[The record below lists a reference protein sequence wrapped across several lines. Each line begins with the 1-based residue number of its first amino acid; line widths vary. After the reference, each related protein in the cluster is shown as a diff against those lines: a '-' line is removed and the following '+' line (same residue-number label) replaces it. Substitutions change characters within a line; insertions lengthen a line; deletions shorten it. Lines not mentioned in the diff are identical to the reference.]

1 MNAAA
6 PKIIFVSGGVLSSV
20 GKGIVSASIGA
31 LCESMGLRVSI
42 LKMDPYLNVDP
53 GTMNP
58 FQHGEVFVTDD
69 GAETDLD
76 LGHYERFLS
85 GRLSKRNST
94 TSGQIYQ
101 RVFDRERRGDYLGA
115 TVQVIPHVT
124 DTIKQA
130 IHDAAAQCDLLICE
144 VGGTVGDI
152 ESQPFMEAIRQMR
165 QQLGWAN
172 VLSMH
177 VSHVPYIDS
186 AGELKTKP
194 TQHSVKELLTS
205 GIQPDVI
212 VLRAKQPVPQEIKNK
227 IALFC
232 NVDTKAVINCPDVA
246 TVYRVPLVLEQEQ
259 LHTLLLQRL
268 QLTASKPLDLQP
280 WQQVVQRFCNPQR
293 EVHVGIVGKYTG
305 LVESYKSI
313 HEALVHAGIAHKARV
328 RFCYVDSDQLSPD
341 TVQAQ
346 LQQLDAVLV
355 APGFGERGAEG
366 KMCAVTW
373 ARQHNVPFLGIC
385 LGMQMAVIE
394 FARHVAHI
402 AHATSTE
409 LDPNAQYPVV
419 HLMPLQR
426 GICKKGGTM
435 RLGSY
440 PCVLQ
445 PNSLAAKVYGSTEIH
460 ERHRHRYEFNNAYR
474 EQLQQAGL
482 VLCGLS
488 PDQQLVEMIELPN
501 HPFFIGCQF
510 HPEFLSKPLAP
521 HPLFTAFVGAAC
533 QRVSCAC

>member
-1 MNAAA
+1 MPHVK

-20 GKGIVSASIGA
+20 GKGIVSASMGA

-58 FQHGEVFVTDD
+58 FQHGEVFVTHD

-101 RVFDRERRGDYLGA
+101 RVFERERQGDYLGS

-130 IHDAAAQCDLLICE
+130 IHAAGEGCDLLICE

-165 QQLGWAN
+165 QQLGWGNA
-172 VLSMH
+172 LSVH
-177 VSHVPYIDS
+177 VSHVPYIES

-212 VLRAKQPVPQEIKNK
+212 VLRARQPVPQKIKNK

-232 NVDTKAVINCPDVA
+232 NVDQKAVINCPDVP
-246 TVYRVPLVLEQEQ
+246 TVYQVPLQLQKEN
-259 LHTLLLQRL
+259 LHTLLVQRL
-268 QLTASKPLDLQP
+268 QLTTCNPPDLSP
-280 WQQVVQRFCNPQR
+280 WQDVVKRFCNPKH
-293 EVHVGIVGKYTG
+293 EVCVGVVGKYTG

-313 HEALVHAGIAHKARV
+313 HEALVHAGIVHNVRV
-328 RFCYVDSDQLSPD
+328 RFCYIDSDQLLASNVQ
-341 TVQAQ
+341 TV
-346 LQQLDAVLV
+346 LQQVDAVLV

-366 KMCAVTW
+366 KMRAVTW
-373 ARQHNVPFLGIC
+373 ARQQKVPFLGIC

-394 FARHVAHI
+394 FARNVANI
-402 AHATSTE
+402 PQATSAE
-409 LDPNAQYPVV
+409 LDPDAAQPVV

-426 GICKKGGTM
+426 GVRKKGGTM

-445 PNSLAAKVYGSTEIH
+445 PNSLAAQVYGKTEIH
-460 ERHRHRYEFNNAYR
+460 ERHRHRYEVNNAYR
-474 EQLQQAGL
+474 QQLQQAGL

-488 PDQQLVEMIELPN
+488 PDEQLVEMVELPQ

-510 HPEFLSKPLAP
+510 HPEFLSKPLAA
-521 HPLFTAFVGAAC
+521 HPLFNAFVGAVC
-533 QRVSCAC
+533 KKSVQ